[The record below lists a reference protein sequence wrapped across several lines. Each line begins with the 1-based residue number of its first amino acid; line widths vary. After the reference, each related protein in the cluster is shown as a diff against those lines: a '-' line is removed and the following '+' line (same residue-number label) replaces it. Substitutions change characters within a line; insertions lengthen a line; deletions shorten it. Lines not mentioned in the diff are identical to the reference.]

1 MDPIAPQAEPAA
13 IERILPMILSF
24 VREDPVAAGHHI
36 ELLDDEHMLRVLE
49 ALTQKDLAVVL
60 AHLDPGAAARL
71 VLAVDPERSVPLL
84 ERGGSDICA
93 SVLLTLPEQKRAE
106 FLGSMSAELREQV
119 AEVLKFP
126 EDSAGRVM
134 KTDYTS
140 FQLDRT
146 VGQVVKKLK
155 ARAGTRRAP
164 SNVYVADKAGKLV
177 GVISMRDL
185 VIAPDDTALQGLM
198 NPVILKV
205 GPFDTKLQAFH
216 ILSGRGFTS
225 LPVVDSQGRMLGVVR
240 ATNLLAD
247 AQESAAQDIQKLFGI
262 PKDEGTFSPIRLSLR
277 KRLPWL
283 HINLATAFAAA
294 AVVAMFEDVI
304 AKITVLA
311 IYLPVVAGQG
321 GNAGAQSLAVVMR
334 GLVMREIPPHTVRRM
349 ITKEALIGV
358 VNGFVIGL
366 VTAFIA
372 WLWNGKP
379 YLGLVIGLA
388 MIVNLAT
395 AGIAGAA
402 IPIIMRRL
410 GLDPAQSSSIVL
422 TTVTDVVGF
431 FAFLG
436 FAVVF
441 QDQLV

>member
-1 MDPIAPQAEPAA
+1 MESMMTQTEPMDG
-13 IERILPMILSF
+13 ERFLPLVLSF
-24 VREDPVAAGHHI
+24 VREDPAAAAHHI
-36 ELLDDEHMLRVLE
+36 DTLDEEHALRVLE
-49 ALTQKDLAVVL
+49 SLSQKDLTSVL
-60 AHLDPGAAARL
+60 AHLDPTFASKL
-71 VLAVDPERSVPLL
+71 VLAVAPDRIVPLL
-84 ERGGSDICA
+84 ERGGGDICA
-93 SVLLTLPEQKRAE
+93 SVLLTLPEAKRAA
-106 FLGSMSAELREQV
+106 FLESMSAELRQQV
-119 AEVLKFP
+119 REVLAFP
-126 EDSAGRVM
+126 ADSAGRAM
-134 KTDYTS
+134 NTDYTS
-140 FQLDRT
+140 FRPDHT
-146 VGQVVKKLK
+146 VEHVVSKLR

-164 SNVYVADKAGKLV
+164 SNVFVVDAGGKLC

-185 VIAPDDTALQGLM
+185 VIASPETTLESLM
-198 NPVILKV
+198 SSTVLTV
-205 GPFDTKLQAFH
+205 GPFDTRKQAFE
-216 ILSGRGFTS
+216 ILSGKGFTS

-247 AQESAAQDIQKLFGI
+247 AQESAAQDIQKLFGV
-262 PKDEGTFSPIRLSLR
+262 PKDEVTFSPISLSLR

-294 AVVAMFEDVI
+294 AVVAMFEGII

-334 GLVMREIPPHTVRRM
+334 GLVMREIPPHAVRRM
-349 ITKEALIGV
+349 LTKEGLIGV
-358 VNGFVIGL
+358 VNGAVVGL
-366 VTAFIA
+366 VTALIA
-372 WLWNGKP
+372 WMWNGQP

-388 MIVNLAT
+388 MIVNLT
-395 AGIAGAA
+395 VAGIAGAA
-402 IPIIMRRL
+402 IPITMKRL

-441 QDQLV
+441 QNQLM